1 MRSVDSG
8 GVFLD
13 EGGRGVYLMRTL
25 RFDFHIGRLE
35 CVTCQVSVSHS
46 TVGRVKDAGA
56 VALENVG
63 GRMIVESAMFDIVI
77 VSWVSLILNEEF
89 FILFFPS
96 KDYIRFRKGEAVKYW
111 VE

>member
-8 GVFLD
+8 GIFAD

-25 RFDFHIGRLE
+25 RFDFHMGRLE

-46 TVGRVKDAGA
+46 TVGRAKAVGA

-63 GRMIVESAMFDIVI
+63 GRMMRLAM
-77 VSWVSLILNEEF
+77 L
-89 FILFFPS
+89 
-96 KDYIRFRKGEAVKYW
+96 
-111 VE
+111 